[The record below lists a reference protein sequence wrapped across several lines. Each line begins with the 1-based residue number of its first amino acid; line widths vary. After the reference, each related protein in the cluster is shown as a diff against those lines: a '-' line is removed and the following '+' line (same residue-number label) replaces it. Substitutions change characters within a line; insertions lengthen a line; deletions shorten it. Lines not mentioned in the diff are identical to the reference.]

1 MRIQNERMF
10 FTLTYVQVV
19 CWNFVA
25 CFFIAFIAVLFGGAA
40 AFAAFIAVLFG
51 EAAAFA
57 TFIAFIAM
65 ARRLAGKMR

>member
-1 MRIQNERMF
+1 M
-10 FTLTYVQVV
+10 V
-19 CWNFVA
+19 CLDFVA
-25 CFFIAFIAVLFGGAA
+25 CFFIAVLFGGAATFAAFAAFIAVLFGGAA

>member
-1 MRIQNERMF
+1 MSSGTRASSLLPHEDQRLHF
-10 FTLTYVQVV
+10 FM
-19 CWNFVA
+19 
-25 CFFIAFIAVLFGGAA
+25 AFIAFGGAA